1 MIWWS
6 RCCIRE
12 DSLTMQNQNKYGHWH
27 YRLWPIF
34 WYLSEILKY
43 TSLSNMENNV
53 NNAIRAVYI
62 DTVFLNIFFCVPS
75 GNDVGLELYCDD
87 LNRNCL
93 TYLPLLYIKPEEI
106 QFHFIEDKCL
116 HFNFFFFFLVN
127 VTMSYI
133 KSKVHQFLVLISL
146 WECYGVNDSGFPNCR
161 TMYR

>member
-1 MIWWS
+1 MIRWS

-12 DSLTMQNQNKYGHWH
+12 DSWTMQNQNKHGHWH

-53 NNAIRAVYI
+53 NNATRAVYI
-62 DTVFLNIFFCVPS
+62 DTVFLNIFFFCIPS

-116 HFNFFFFFLVN
+116 HFNNFFFSGKCHNVLYQEQSTPIFSSHFLVR
-127 VTMSYI
+127 M
-133 KSKVHQFLVLISL
+133 L
-146 WECYGVNDSGFPNCR
+146 WCEWFRIPKL
-161 TMYR
+161 